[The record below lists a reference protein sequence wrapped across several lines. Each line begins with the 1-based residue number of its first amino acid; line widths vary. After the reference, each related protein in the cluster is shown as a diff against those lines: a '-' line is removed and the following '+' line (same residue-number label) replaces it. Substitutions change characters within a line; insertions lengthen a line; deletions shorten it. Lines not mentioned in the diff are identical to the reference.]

1 MNRIENRI
9 VFKMRTEYKLE
20 LIYPETIKLNG
31 GTNKD
36 VDQDKDLL
44 NLF

>member
-1 MNRIENRI
+1 
-9 VFKMRTEYKLE
+9 MRTEYKLE

-31 GTNKD
+31 ATNKD